1 MGVGAYIRK
10 QNDKRKQ
17 KLQTLA
23 SFTLGI
29 FFMGALCLAGK
40 TDMEAEAG
48 VYRQEAVL
56 VGFEDGKYIFETEG
70 GKQYKVQDPPEI
82 IFELTI
88 QNGEVVEIKEAN

>member
-17 KLQTLA
+17 KLKTLA

-40 TDMEAEAG
+40 ADMEAEAG

-56 VGFEDGKYIFETEG
+56 VGFEDGKYIFETED
-70 GKQYKVQDPPEI
+70 GKQYLAEDPPEI
-82 IFELTI
+82 IFEITVKGDKVI
-88 QNGEVVEIKEAN
+88 EIKDVN